1 MKKNLMMAVLVL
13 ISAVTFAQKGK
24 GHHDPKERATRH
36 ADRMKKEL
44 LLNDDQYSQVKSLN
58 EKYSERYAAVRKD
71 TSLTRGRTM
80 SKMKSIRT
88 EQETELKKILTPDQ
102 ATKWNAL
109 KAKRQEERKDHFK
122 HRRARPDHDHG
133 NG

>member
-1 MKKNLMMAVLVL
+1 MKKIMLVALVL
-13 ISAVTFAQKGK
+13 ISAVTFAQKGR
-24 GHHDPKERATRH
+24 GHHQDPKERATKS

-44 LLNDDQYSQVKSLN
+44 LLSDDQYGKVKTLN

-80 SKMKSIRT
+80 NRMKSIRS

-102 ATKWNAL
+102 ATKWDAL
-109 KAKRQEERKDHFK
+109 KAKRQEERKNHH
-122 HRRARPDHDHG
+122 HRHGGRPDRDQG